1 LYNGGLTC
9 EVRDLLKNWCH
20 GRVLL
25 NYDVGD
31 VLALPEL
38 EASAGWVS
46 SNSDVSEF
54 LMICDEVIDCLL

>member
-1 LYNGGLTC
+1 
-9 EVRDLLKNWCH
+9 
-20 GRVLL
+20 VLL